1 MSRLTMILA
10 AAATLL
16 LAGCERPP
24 VDTAQIGYRGTGMEQ
39 VSNPRLLAKTA
50 DLHVAPAPQP
60 AVPSD
65 GPKAKD
71 VFKNVKVLG
80 ELSAGEFTRHMVAIT
95 QWVSPEQGCNYCHNP
110 QDLADD
116 SVYTKVV
123 ARRMIQMTQ
132 HINGDWGKHVGETGV
147 TCYTC
152 HRGNP
157 VPTNYFAA
165 QGETGAKLFLGDAP
179 AMQNRAAR
187 SVGLASLPYD
197 PFSRYLDGDAP
208 IRVNTTTALPTG
220 NKSGTKDAE
229 QTYALMMHVSDSLG
243 VNCTYCHNT
252 RSFASWEGPPARVTA
267 YHGIRMVR
275 DVNKDYIEPLADT
288 FPANR
293 KGPAGDPFKVSC
305 GTCHQGVNKPLNGA
319 NMLKDHPELASLTK
333 VVAAGLPPPVNESM
347 RSVLFF
353 AVGSPVLEGE
363 QAKGM
368 EQLIATMAAD
378 ATSKATISGYH
389 SASGDPAVNAE
400 LAKQRAFTVRDSL
413 LAAGIAAERVVLEKP
428 QEVQGNL
435 AGEDPTARRVEITV
449 AK

>member
-1 MSRLTMILA
+1 MSRLASILA
-10 AAATLL
+10 ASAALL

-24 VDTAQIGYRGTGMEQ
+24 IDSTQIGYRGTGMEL
-39 VSNPRLLAKTA
+39 VSNPRLTAKTA
-50 DLHVAPAPQP
+50 ALHVAPPAQP
-60 AVPSD
+60 PVPAD
-65 GPKAKD
+65 GPKAKE

-95 QWVSPEQGCNYCHNP
+95 QWVAPEQGCNYCHNP
-110 QDLADD
+110 QDLSDD

-132 HINGDWGKHVGETGV
+132 HLNGDWGKHVGQTGV

-157 VPTNYFAA
+157 VPA
-165 QGETGAKLFLGDAP
+165 QTWSAGLPSGKAMFLGDAK
-179 AMQNRAAR
+179 AMQNRPAKT
-187 SVGLASLPYD
+187 VGLASLPYD
-197 PFSRYLDGDAP
+197 PFSHYLKGEEA
-208 IRVNTTTALPTG
+208 IRVNTKTALPTD
-220 NKSGTKDAE
+220 NTRNIKDAE
-229 QTYALMMHVSDSLG
+229 HTYALMMHMSGSLG
-243 VNCTYCHNT
+243 VNCTFCHNT
-252 RSFASWEGPPARVTA
+252 RSFASWEGPPQRVTA

-275 DVNKDYIEPLADT
+275 DVNLAYLEPLADT

-293 KGPAGDPFKVSC
+293 KGPAGDVLKISC
-305 GTCHQGVNKPLNGA
+305 GTCHQGANKPLNGA
-319 NMLKDHPELASLTK
+319 KMLKDHPELAALAK
-333 VVAAGLPPPVNESM
+333 VAGGLPPPVNEAM
-347 RSVLFF
+347 RSILYF

-368 EQLIATMAAD
+368 AQLIATMSAD
-378 ATSKATISGYH
+378 AATKATISGYH
-389 SASGDPAVNAE
+389 SASGDPAQNAE

-413 LAAGIAAERVVLEKP
+413 LAAGIATERVILEKP

>member
-1 MSRLTMILA
+1 MSRLATILA
-10 AAATLL
+10 ASAVFL

-24 VDTAQIGYRGTGMEQ
+24 VDTTQIGYRGTGMEQ
-39 VSNPRLLAKTA
+39 VTNPRVLAKTA
-50 DLHVAPAPQP
+50 ALHVAPAPQP
-60 AVPSD
+60 PVPSD

-110 QDLADD
+110 QDLSDD

-132 HINGDWGKHVGETGV
+132 HINGDWGNHVGKTGV

-157 VPTNYFAA
+157 VPANYFTAE
-165 QGETGAKLFLGDAP
+165 GETGAKLFIGDAP
-179 AMQNRAAR
+179 AMQNRAA
-187 SVGLASLPYD
+187 STVGLASLPYD
-197 PFSRYLDGDAP
+197 PFSRYLDGDAA
-208 IRVNTTTALPTG
+208 IRVNTANALPTD

-229 QTYALMMHVSDSLG
+229 QTYALMMHISGSLG

-252 RSFASWEGPPARVTA
+252 RSFASWEGPPQRVTA

-275 DVNKDYIEPLADT
+275 DVNNAYIEPLAAT

-293 KGPAGDPFKVSC
+293 KGPAGDVFKVDCS
-305 GTCHQGVNKPLNGA
+305 TCHQGVNKPLNGA
-319 NMLKDHPELASLTK
+319 NMLKDHPELAALTK
-333 VVAAGLPPPVNESM
+333 VAAAGLPPPVNESR
-347 RSVLFF
+347 RSVLYF

-368 EQLIATMAAD
+368 ERLIATMSAD
-378 ATSKATISGYH
+378 KASKATISGYH
-389 SASGDPAVNAE
+389 SASGGAAQNAE

-413 LAAGIAAERVVLEKP
+413 LAAGITTERVILEKP

-435 AGEDPTARRVEITV
+435 AGEDPTSRRVEITV
-449 AK
+449 GK